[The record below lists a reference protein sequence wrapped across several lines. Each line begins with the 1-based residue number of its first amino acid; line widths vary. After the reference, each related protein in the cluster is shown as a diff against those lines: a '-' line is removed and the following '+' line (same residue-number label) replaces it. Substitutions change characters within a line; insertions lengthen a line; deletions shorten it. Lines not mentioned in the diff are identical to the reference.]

1 MAASADSTAAG
12 TEAGSTAVVV
22 DRVVVDMVAL
32 VATEVDTACSAEE
45 VAFVAAVVAV
55 ACSVAAVDIA

>member
-1 MAASADSTAAG
+1 VVVDSTAAG
-12 TEAGSTAVVV
+12 KVADSIVVAAV

-32 VATEVDTACSAEE
+32 VATVVDTACSAEDL
-45 VAFVAAVVAV
+45 ALVAAVVAV